1 LRVVP
6 DRIEIWTSRPSR
18 LHDRV
23 LYRRVEGGGWEREL
37 LNP

>member
-1 LRVVP
+1 VP
-6 DRIEIWTSRPSR
+6 DRIEFWTSRASR

-23 LYRRVEGGGWEREL
+23 LYRKVEGGAWAKEL